1 MNRVFVFA
9 TDNPCENIN
18 SSVYWANQLWQTLP
32 SGIKGSVSLELFK
45 DKIKT
50 ALW

>member
-9 TDNPCENIN
+9 TDDPRENIN
-18 SSVYWANQLWQTLP
+18 SSVYRANQHWQTLP
-32 SGIKGSVSLELFK
+32 SGIKGSVSELFK

-50 ALW
+50 AL